1 MQPSKTTIT
10 GLFNSPYQY
19 QIPIFQRGYV
29 WTLEKQVVP
38 LWADIQDRA
47 DARLERDAAQQ
58 SVAAGTLKPLQK
70 HFLGSLV
77 LTPVTP
83 PFGRVPAYEV
93 IDGQQRSTTLQL
105 LLLAFRHAAQQL
117 GDAQLPKM
125 LDTLVRNPG
134 PYTEETDY
142 HKVWPTQA
150 GQDEMQRLYAA
161 NDAAA
166 VCAAYPARD
175 GRRKVERPLLVQTFL
190 YFYFACLAYLQGMDL
205 VGTGDADEHS
215 PSDEL
220 VKRIRSSN
228 DVAPL
233 EPVTTFDPKRAQA
246 LYMALSENVQIMT
259 LQLEVEDDPQ
269 VIFETLNARGE
280 PLLASDLIRNFVFL
294 AAARAGKPVSALYE
308 KFWSPFDIVPTG
320 SKGVTTNRYWAEKER
335 QGRLTYPR
343 IDLFFYSYTVL
354 RSRETTLVGH
364 VFEAFKAW
372 WQAEPREL
380 EAELQRIVTASGYFK
395 EFVSPQGTGWLA
407 EFARL
412 MQALDVSTITP
423 VYLVLR
429 ERLAADSRELR
440 QALGDLASYL
450 TRRAI
455 CGMTTKGYNRFFMR
469 LLQAV
474 TAAPDAPHDALR
486 ALLLAA
492 TADSER
498 WPRDEVFRERW
509 LNRPMYLEMKPARL
523 CGILRALEYAARG
536 SAQGSNEVPVQTT
549 LTVEHVM
556 PQSWATVAYYQVE
569 GMTDGQRLA
578 RDIAIH
584 CFGNLTLLTQPLN
597 SSVSNG
603 PFDDWKS
610 AKGELVEGKRAKLG
624 QSALLINT
632 YFNGKYPAKWAD
644 EAIGERSDALYAAAA
659 LVWSRPVADEV
670 TPKAVAYELW
680 GGEAKKRAS
689 KDALAELAREAQE
702 QGFY

>member
-1 MQPSKTTIT
+1 MQPNKTTVT
-10 GLFNSPYQY
+10 GLFNAPYQY

-38 LWADIQDRA
+38 LWVDIQNRA

-58 SVAAGTLKPLQK
+58 SVSAGALKPLQK

-105 LLLAFRHAAQQL
+105 LLLAFRQAVQNL
-117 GDAQLPKM
+117 GDEQLFKM
-125 LDTLVRNPG
+125 LDALVRNPG
-134 PYTEETDY
+134 PYTVDTDY
-142 HKVWPTQA
+142 HKIWPTQA
-150 GQDEMQRLYAA
+150 GQDEMQLLYSAA
-161 NDAAA
+161 DVAS
-166 VCAAYPARD
+166 VCSAYPARD
-175 GRRKVERPLLVQTFL
+175 GRRKVERPLMVQTFL
-190 YFYFACLAYLQGMDL
+190 YFYFACLAYLQGVDL
-205 VGTGDADEHS
+205 AGAADFDEHT

-220 VKRIRSSN
+220 VKRIRGGN
-228 DVAPL
+228 AVVPL
-233 EPVTTFDPKRAQA
+233 ESAGTFDAQRAQA
-246 LYMALSENVQIMT
+246 LYMALAENVQIMT
-259 LQLEVEDDPQ
+259 LQLEAEDDPQ

-294 AAARAGKPVSALYE
+294 QAARDGKPVSALYT
-308 KFWSPFDIVPTG
+308 KFWSQFDLAADG
-320 SKGVTTNRYWAEKER
+320 KGVTSNRYWVEKER

-372 WQAEPREL
+372 WQTEHREL
-380 EAELQRIVTASGYFK
+380 EQELERIVTASGYFK
-395 EFVSPQGTGWLA
+395 ELVSPQGTGWLA

-412 MQALDVSTITP
+412 MQALDVSIITP
-423 VYLVLR
+423 VYLALR
-429 ERLAADSRELR
+429 ERLAADSPELR
-440 QALGDLASYL
+440 QALGDLASHL
-450 TRRAI
+450 TRRAV

-474 TAAPDAPHDALR
+474 TAAPDAPQAALR
-486 ALLLAA
+486 TALLAA

-498 WPRDEVFRERW
+498 WPSDEIFRERW
-509 LNRPMYLEMKPARL
+509 TNRPVYWEMKPARV
-523 CGILRALEYAARG
+523 CGILRALEYGARG
-536 SAQGSNEVPVQTT
+536 PAQGSNEVPVQAA

-556 PQSWATVAYYQVE
+556 PQSWATVAYYQE
-569 GMTDGQRLA
+569 DSMSDGQHPA

-584 CFGNLTLLTQPLN
+584 RFGNLTLLTQPLN

-603 PFDDWKS
+603 PFDDWKNT
-610 AKGELVEGKRAKLG
+610 KGEMVEGKRAKLG

-632 YFNGKYPAKWAD
+632 YFNGKYPEKWD
-644 EAIGERSDALYAAAA
+644 DKAIGERSDALYAAAA
-659 LVWSRPVADEV
+659 LVWSRPVAAEV
-670 TPKAVAYELW
+670 APKTVAHELW
-680 GGEAKKRAS
+680 GGGAKKRAS
-689 KDALAELAREAQE
+689 QDRLAESAPDVQE
-702 QGFY
+702 

>member
-1 MQPSKTTIT
+1 MQPSKTTVT

-58 SVAAGTLKPLQK
+58 SVGAGALKPLQK

-105 LLLAFRHAAQQL
+105 LLLAFRHAVQEL
-117 GDAQLPKM
+117 GDEQLPKM

-134 PYTEETDY
+134 PYTVDTDF

-150 GQDEMQRLYAA
+150 GQDEMQLLYSAA
-161 NDAAA
+161 DVAS
-166 VCAAYPARD
+166 VCSAYPARD
-175 GRRKVERPLLVQTFL
+175 GRRKVERPLMVQTFL
-190 YFYFACLAYLQGMDL
+190 YFYFACLAYLQGVDL
-205 VGTGDADEHS
+205 AGTGDAAEHT

-220 VKRIRSSN
+220 VKRIRGGN
-228 DVAPL
+228 AVMPL
-233 EPVTTFDPKRAQA
+233 ESAGAFDAQRAQA

-294 AAARAGKPVSALYE
+294 QAARDGKPVSALYK
-308 KFWSPFDIVPTG
+308 KFWSQFDLAADG
-320 SKGVTTNRYWAEKER
+320 KGVTSNRYWAEKER

-372 WQAEPREL
+372 WQSEHREL
-380 EAELQRIVTASGYFK
+380 EQELERIVTASGYFK
-395 EFVSPQGTGWLA
+395 ELVSPQGTGWLA

-412 MQALDVSTITP
+412 MQALDVGIITP
-423 VYLVLR
+423 VYLALR
-429 ERLAADSRELR
+429 ERLDADSQELR

-450 TRRAI
+450 TRRAV

-474 TAAPDAPHDALR
+474 TAASDAPHTALR
-486 ALLLAA
+486 SVLLAA
-492 TADSER
+492 TADSEL
-498 WPRDEVFRERW
+498 WPSDEAFKTSW
-509 LNRPMYLEMKPARL
+509 LHRRPYMEMKPARV

-536 SAQGSNEVPVQTT
+536 PKQGSNHVPIQSA

-556 PQSWATVAYYQVE
+556 PQSWRTEASYHAD
-569 GMTDGQRLA
+569 GMDDVQRGA
-578 RDIAIH
+578 RDLMIH
-584 CFGNLTLLTQPLN
+584 EFGNLTLLTQPLN

-603 PFDDWKS
+603 PFLDRVNAAGQKVD
-610 AKGELVEGKRAKLG
+610 GKRSKLG
-624 QSALLINT
+624 QSALLMNT
-632 YFNGKYPAKWAD
+632 YFNRQGLDAWD
-644 EAIGERSDALYAAAA
+644 EAAIRARANALFDAAA
-659 LVWSRPVADEV
+659 LVWARPVAAAV
-670 TPKAVAYELW
+670 TPDGVA
-680 GGEAKKRAS
+680 AKLS
-689 KDALAELAREAQE
+689 GSDAKQVDGAAQAA
-702 QGFY
+702 GIT